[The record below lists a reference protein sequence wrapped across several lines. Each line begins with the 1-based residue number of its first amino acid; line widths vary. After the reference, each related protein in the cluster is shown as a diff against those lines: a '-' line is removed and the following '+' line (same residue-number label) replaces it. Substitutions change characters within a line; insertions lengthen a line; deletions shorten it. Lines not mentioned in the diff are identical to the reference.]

1 MKSFNIRSLSRTNG
15 FWCIPPVLFALL
27 ATAALLTG
35 IAKRNLE
42 VENICVLAQDSN
54 HEPFG

>member
-42 VENICVLAQDSN
+42 VENICVGKQDSN
-54 HEPFG
+54 RRPVG